1 MSSNRRNAKTKHVA
15 PSSRSVPYDLQL
27 PENKTELKADLTNR
41 GITFPVSAKK
51 SSLIKLWKQNLDATT
66 VTDTDI
72 QTSLLEEMPVRGCEP
87 QEVPT
92 SQESEIHN
100 ALLQNKNRHD
110 TRAPSDV
117 NQLNGDF
124 HGLICEL
131 ASTMKTLADKVSK
144 LEDNDITSR
153 LTNANAQAIS
163 PEVNHS
169 HMTRVPISVN
179 NHRSIPGTGN
189 FDQVEVPQP
198 VCPQA
203 HSLVMPQPLSTAPAY
218 SIDQVNAPPSSN
230 IPTDSFS
237 LATAMNRS
245 INTQDN
251 RNYVKTPHG
260 YSAESLPLVE
270 TISPNMRK
278 NIIEGKDVNLAALL
292 IPNYSGP
299 MNNDDRLSVNS
310 CHNRKPDPRLNRN
323 LSLNE
328 FMKAFGIYKNVMCQ
342 AYPSRREEL
351 DMYERDI
358 VDMGYEYGGKGF
370 YEYHKIFSSQAAYL
384 RYHNIKVDWSV
395 RNNRLFCNV
404 FVNHK
409 PNSCNLCQ
417 STTHSAG
424 FCPQLLQNKFNDVYR
439 EA

>member
-1 MSSNRRNAKTKHVA
+1 MSS
-15 PSSRSVPYDLQL
+15 
-27 PENKTELKADLTNR
+27 
-41 GITFPVSAKK
+41 
-51 SSLIKLWKQNLDATT
+51 
-66 VTDTDI
+66 
-72 QTSLLEEMPVRGCEP
+72 
-87 QEVPT
+87 
-92 SQESEIHN
+92 
-100 ALLQNKNRHD
+100 
-110 TRAPSDV
+110 
-117 NQLNGDF
+117 QLNGDF

-131 ASTMKTLADKVSK
+131 ASTVKTLADKVSK

-153 LTNANAQAIS
+153 LTNANTQAIS

-179 NHRSIPGTGN
+179 NHRSIPGTCN

-198 VCPQA
+198 VYPQA

-218 SIDQVNAPPSSN
+218 SIYQVNAPPSSN

-237 LATAMNRS
+237 LATAMNLS

-251 RNYVKTPHG
+251 RIYVKTSHG

-270 TISPNMRK
+270 TISPNMKK

-292 IPNYSGP
+292 IPYYSGP
-299 MNNDDRLSVNS
+299 MNNDDRLSVDS

-358 VDMGYEYGGKGF
+358 VDMGY
-370 YEYHKIFSSQAAYL
+370 
-384 RYHNIKVDWSV
+384 
-395 RNNRLFCNV
+395 
-404 FVNHK
+404 
-409 PNSCNLCQ
+409 
-417 STTHSAG
+417 
-424 FCPQLLQNKFNDVYR
+424 
-439 EA
+439 

>member
-1 MSSNRRNAKTKHVA
+1 MHVA
-15 PSSRSVPYDLQL
+15 TSSRSVPYDLQL
-27 PENKTELKADLTNR
+27 PENKTVKQLKADLTNR

-51 SSLIKLWKQNLDATT
+51 SSLIKLWKQNPDATT

-72 QTSLLEEMPVRGCEP
+72 QTSLLEEMPVRGRDP

-100 ALLQNKNRHD
+100 ALLQNINRQD
-110 TRAPSDV
+110 SRAPADV
-117 NQLNGDF
+117 SQLNGDF

-131 ASTMKTLADKVSK
+131 ASTVKTLADKVSK

-179 NHRSIPGTGN
+179 NHRSIPGTCN
-189 FDQVEVPQP
+189 FDQVEAPQP
-198 VCPQA
+198 VYPQA
-203 HSLVMPQPLSTAPAY
+203 HSLVMPQPPSTAPAY

-270 TISPNMRK
+270 TISPNMKK

-292 IPNYSGP
+292 IPYYSGP
-299 MNNDDRLSVNS
+299 MNNDDRLSVDS

-328 FMKAFGIYKNVMCQ
+328 FMKAYVRKRH
-342 AYPSRREEL
+342 SRHAW
-351 DMYERDI
+351 
-358 VDMGYEYGGKGF
+358 V
-370 YEYHKIFSSQAAYL
+370 
-384 RYHNIKVDWSV
+384 
-395 RNNRLFCNV
+395 
-404 FVNHK
+404 
-409 PNSCNLCQ
+409 
-417 STTHSAG
+417 
-424 FCPQLLQNKFNDVYR
+424 
-439 EA
+439 